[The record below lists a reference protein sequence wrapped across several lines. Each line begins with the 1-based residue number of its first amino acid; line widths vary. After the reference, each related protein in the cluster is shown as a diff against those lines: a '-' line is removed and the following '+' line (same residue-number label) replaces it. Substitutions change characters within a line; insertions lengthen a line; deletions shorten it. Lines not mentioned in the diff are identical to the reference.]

1 MIFWAFLSNNLGL
14 YPISV
19 THSQGHSLCHSRHLQ
34 PLHYF
39 HFKPPIPL
47 FPINSFRDPDF
58 KSISSGA
65 SIHGLHHPFPT
76 HLPLVSSF
84 LSKSDAILTNIWW
97 KCERKLC
104 RRENRNER
112 KSVFTSRMIILTWT
126 LKSKTFPQNWGIYF
140 TPTVGPGS
148 QPSGLHV
155 VRVPGLFLCHSS
167 YQVSHGG
174 VLCRTTQTGEPSKYK
189 LFRWYR
195 LIWQKISY
203 LVVPVMSWLFEE
215 L

>member
-1 MIFWAFLSNNLGL
+1 MIFWAFISNNLGL
-14 YPISV
+14 YPILVTHLV
-19 THSQGHSLCHSRHLQ
+19 THSQGHYRHLQ
-34 PLHYF
+34 PLHNL

-47 FPINSFRDPDF
+47 FPIDSFRDPDF

-65 SIHGLHHPFPT
+65 SIHWLHHPFPT

-104 RRENRNER
+104 RRKNRNER
-112 KSVFTSRMIILTWT
+112 ESVFTSKMIILTWT
-126 LKSKTFPQNWGIYF
+126 LKSKMFPQNWGIYF
-140 TPTVGPGS
+140 PPTVGPGS

-155 VRVPGLFLCHSS
+155 VRVPALFLCHSS
-167 YQVSHGG
+167 YQVAHGG

-189 LFRWYR
+189 LFRCYR
-195 LIWQKISY
+195 LIWQKS
-203 LVVPVMSWLFEE
+203 LT
-215 L
+215 